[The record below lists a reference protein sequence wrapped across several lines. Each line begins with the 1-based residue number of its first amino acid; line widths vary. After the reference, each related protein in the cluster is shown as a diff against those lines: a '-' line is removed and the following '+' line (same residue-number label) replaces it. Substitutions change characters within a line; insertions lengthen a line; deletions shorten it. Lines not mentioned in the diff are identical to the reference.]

1 MSESFVNPVE
11 NYLQENST
19 KSLSLRTISRELKL
33 RRRETLW
40 LIHKSKNIANVVP
53 LTVGSNKTF
62 MHVYKYSENT
72 CLKHDKKKHD
82 KKKHKI

>member
-11 NYLQENST
+11 NYLQENSK
-19 KSLSLRTISRELKL
+19 KSLSLRTIYRDLKL

-40 LIHKSKNIANVVP
+40 LIHKSKNIANVAP
-53 LTVGSNKTF
+53 LTVGSNKSF

-72 CLKHDKKKHD
+72 CLKHDMKKHD
-82 KKKHKI
+82 MKKHKT

>member
-11 NYLQENST
+11 NYLRENSA

-40 LIHKSKNIANVVP
+40 LIHKSKNIANVAP
-53 LTVGSNKTF
+53 LTVGSNKSF

-72 CLKHDKKKHD
+72 CLKYDKKHGNEKNI
-82 KKKHKI
+82 KL